1 MTNLRKTEPKQ
12 AQRSVA
18 TIGIMVR
25 HTPTH
30 TPTLGDVAA
39 EAQVHIGTASR
50 ALNESTRDMVK
61 PETAR
66 RVHEAASRLGY
77 SPNVLAGSL
86 RSQKTA
92 SIGVVLPD
100 LTNPF
105 LPPIVR
111 GIEDVLTKRGYVA
124 LIGNTDNDAALEQ
137 KLVES
142 LRARRVDGFIIATS
156 RRNHPILDKIAKSG
170 TPIVLINRTADR
182 DDISAVISND
192 ALGIR
197 AAVSHLV
204 ELGHKHIVHIA
215 GPADLSTGRDRA
227 KAFKEA
233 IHENELPTN
242 KTDIFLC
249 EQYSISEG
257 YAATKQIFATRK
269 NVTALVA
276 GNDRIA
282 LGVLQALRD
291 LKLSCP
297 GEVSVVGFND
307 MPFVDLVT
315 PPLTTVRVNQYGIG
329 AQAAELLLDRLAD
342 STAVTKTIVLPVK
355 LIVRSSTGPCRS
367 R

>member
-204 ELGHKHIVHIA
+204 ELGHISSTL
-215 GPADLSTGRDRA
+215 PDLQTYPPG
-227 KAFKEA
+227 
-233 IHENELPTN
+233 
-242 KTDIFLC
+242 
-249 EQYSISEG
+249 
-257 YAATKQIFATRK
+257 AT
-269 NVTALVA
+269 
-276 GNDRIA
+276 
-282 LGVLQALRD
+282 
-291 LKLSCP
+291 
-297 GEVSVVGFND
+297 
-307 MPFVDLVT
+307 
-315 PPLTTVRVNQYGIG
+315 
-329 AQAAELLLDRLAD
+329 AQKPSKRQC
-342 STAVTKTIVLPVK
+342 TKTNYPRTRPIFFFASNTPYPRGTQRLNRSLP
-355 LIVRSSTGPCRS
+355 RART
-367 R
+367 

>member
-124 LIGNTDNDAALEQ
+124 LIGNTDN
-137 KLVES
+137 VES

-233 IHENELPTN
+233 MHENELPTN

>member
-1 MTNLRKTEPKQ
+1 MTSLRKAEPSQ
-12 AQRSVA
+12 ANSSVA
-18 TIGIMVR
+18 TIGNVR
-25 HTPTH
+25 HTPT
-30 TPTLGDVAA
+30 LSDVAA

-66 RVHEAASRLGY
+66 RVQEAAARLGY

-124 LIGNTDNDAALEQ
+124 LIGNTDNDAGLER

-156 RRNHPILDKIAKSG
+156 KRNHPILNIIAKPG

-182 DDISAVISND
+182 DDISSVISND
-192 ALGIR
+192 AAGIR
-197 AAVSHLV
+197 AAVGHLV

-233 IHENELPTN
+233 MQENKLPTN

-249 EQYSISEG
+249 EQYSIAEG
-257 YAATKQIFATRK
+257 YAATKQIFATRN

-276 GNDRIA
+276 ANDRIA

-297 GEVSVVGFND
+297 NDVSVVGFND

-315 PPLTTVRVNQYGIG
+315 PALTTVRVNQYGIG
-329 AQAAELLLDRLAD
+329 AQAAQLMLDQLGD
-342 STAVTKTIVLPVK
+342 SSTVTKTIVLPVK
-355 LIVRSSTGPCRS
+355 LIVRSSTAPCKPR
-367 R
+367 